1 MTALTNGASHEGRQA
16 PYQHLTQTSR
26 GTPSGELLRRYW
38 QPVALGGDVTP
49 NGTPHAIRIMGE
61 NLVLYRDERGRPG
74 LLARKCA
81 HRCADLSYG
90 RVEDGGL
97 RCIYHGWL
105 YDVDGKCLEQP
116 GEPKTSTFKDKVHQ
130 PSYPCHEAGGAIWA
144 YLGPGE
150 PPLFPNYPAVVAPE
164 AYRFTARWL
173 ANCNWM
179 QANEGNIDPIHTS
192 YLHRFELGDAV
203 EKARLGVFHVD
214 AAPDLSVEDTRF
226 GVRVYTE
233 RHVPDT
239 GEIILRITNQVMPNG
254 CAIGGN
260 EASLGPGGC
269 SMFWHVPIDDEQHWR
284 FEFTFHA
291 KGALPKQQMAA
302 QYASEQDA
310 EGRPQRNPD
319 NRYLQDRDSMDRSY
333 LGMGKCFPAHDLFVT
348 ESQGAIHEQ
357 SDEHLASS
365 DVAIARSRRLL
376 AEAIRTMEAGGDPR
390 GVVRDP
396 AQNNFDDIVVITKQ
410 LPAGTD
416 VRAYCSELAAGQ
428 LYELG
433 PGIGAS

>member
-1 MTALTNGASHEGRQA
+1 MTALRNGTHEQREA

-38 QPVALGGDVTP
+38 QPVGLSGDVTP
-49 NGTPHAIRIMGE
+49 NGAPRAIRILGE
-61 NLVLYRDERGRPG
+61 NLVLYRDDRGRPG

-116 GEPKTSTFKDKVHQ
+116 GEPKTSTFKEKVHQ

-144 YLGPGE
+144 YFGPGE
-150 PPLFPNYPAVVAPE
+150 PPLFPNYPAVIASE
-164 AYRFTARWL
+164 DIRYTARWL
-173 ANCNWM
+173 ANCNWL
-179 QANEGNIDPIHTS
+179 QGNEGNIDPIHTS
-192 YLHRFELGDAV
+192 YLHRFELTDAV
-203 EKARLGVFHVD
+203 EKARMGVFHID
-214 AAPDLSVEDTRF
+214 HAPELSIEDTRF
-226 GVRVYTE
+226 GLRVYTQ
-233 RHVPDT
+233 RQMPDSDDF
-239 GEIILRITNQVMPNG
+239 ILRITNQVMPNA
-254 CAIGGN
+254 CAINGA
-260 EASLGPGGC
+260 EANAGPGGC
-269 SMFWHVPIDDEQHWR
+269 SMFWHVPIDDEHHWR
-284 FEFTFHA
+284 FEFTFHV
-291 KGALPKQQMAA
+291 KGVPKETMTA
-302 QYASEQDA
+302 QYASEKDA
-310 EGRPQRNPD
+310 ADRPQRNPD
-319 NRYLQDRDSMDRSY
+319 NRYLQDRDSMEHSY

-357 SDEHLASS
+357 ADEHLASS
-365 DVAIARSRRLL
+365 DVAIARARRLL

-396 AQNNFDDIVVITKQ
+396 VENVFDDIVVITKQ

-416 VRAYCSELAAGQ
+416 KRAYCNKLASERMYG
-428 LYELG
+428 
-433 PGIGAS
+433 

>member
-1 MTALTNGASHEGRQA
+1 MTALTNGAQHEQRQA
-16 PYQHLTQTSR
+16 PFQHLTQTGR

-38 QPVALGGDVTP
+38 QPVALSADVTP
-49 NGTPHAIRIMGE
+49 NGTPRATRILGE
-61 NLVLYRDERGRPG
+61 NLVLYRDDHGRPG

-144 YLGPGE
+144 YFGPGE
-150 PPLFPNYPAVVAPE
+150 APLFPNYPAVLAPE
-164 AYRFTARWL
+164 AYRFTTRWL

-214 AAPDLSVEDTRF
+214 HAPELSIEETRF
-226 GVRVYTE
+226 GLRVYTE
-233 RHVPDT
+233 RRVPNSD
-239 GEIILRITNQVMPNG
+239 EFILRITNQVMPNA

-269 SMFWHVPIDDEQHWR
+269 SMFWHVPIDDEHHWR
-284 FEFTFHA
+284 YEFTFHA
-291 KGALPKQQMAA
+291 KGPLPKAQMAA
-302 QYASEQDA
+302 QYASEKDA
-310 EGRPQRNPD
+310 ADRPQRNSD
-319 NRYLQDRDSMDRSY
+319 NRYLQDRDSMHQSY

-357 SDEHLASS
+357 ADEHLASS

-376 AEAIRTMEAGGDPR
+376 AEAIRTMEAGQDPR

-396 AQNNFDDIVVITKQ
+396 AENVFDDIVVVTKQ
-410 LPAGTD
+410 LPGGTD
-416 VRAYCSELAAGQ
+416 KQAYCNELATGRM
-428 LYELG
+428 YELV
-433 PGIGAS
+433 PDIGAA